1 MRIQSDSGAVWQFN
15 LIFEGDLRKMGEL
28 FEVKRAEELL
38 DAEFIAKWEDR
49 RAIDA
54 LARTVLH
61 MILERFIAEGGPVK
75 VEAVAALF
83 PGPDPAE
90 IYRAI
95 AQLDEKDLILVRDGQ
110 VMLAYPFS
118 GTPTAFRVVLPDGRE
133 RYAVCAI
140 DALGVPAMLGH
151 PVTIRSHC
159 YHCREPIEIHVRRDG
174 PIGGAEIMVWVG
186 ERGDIRQKA
195 CTSICRTLNFFRSEE
210 HLRLWCAAHPDIP
223 GAAALLEE
231 AFKVGAR
238 IFGELLRDIY

>member
-1 MRIQSDSGAVWQFN
+1 
-15 LIFEGDLRKMGEL
+15 MGRS
-28 FEVKRAEELL
+28 FEVKQAEELW
-38 DAEFIAKWEDR
+38 DAEFQGKWQER
-49 RAIDA
+49 RALDP
-54 LARTVLH
+54 LARAVLH
-61 MILERFIAEGGPVK
+61 AVLERFHAEEGPVK
-75 VEAVAALF
+75 VDEVTALV
-83 PGPDPAE
+83 PGRDPAE
-90 IYRAI
+90 VSEAI
-95 AQLDEKDLILVRDGQ
+95 ARLDKKDLILVQDGQ

-118 GTPTAFRVVLPDGRE
+118 GTPTAFLVVLPDGRE

-151 PVTIRSHC
+151 RVTIRSHC
-159 YHCREPIEIHVRRDG
+159 YHCREPIEIHARRDG

-210 HLRLWCAAHPDIP
+210 HLRPWRAAHPDLP

-238 IFGELLRDIY
+238 IFGELLRDID